1 MNGDRA
7 LDDVRD
13 RLSERQPQRILEE
26 RVARAAVAMVLHASR
41 DDAQLLLIQR
51 AHRDG
56 DPWSGHMALPGGR
69 RDPGDVDLIQTAIR
83 ETWEEVG
90 IDLAADAAVIGELDQ
105 LRAVAR
111 FRPLDLVISP
121 YVFRLRRSVSLT
133 LNAREVRSAVWVPLS
148 FFRTPVAAGRYRREL
163 EGIATEFPCYRYQ
176 GYTIWGLT
184 HRILE
189 GFLAIVASPEES

>member
-1 MNGDRA
+1 M
-7 LDDVRD
+7 
-13 RLSERQPQRILEE
+13 RQPQRIAEE
-26 RVARAAVAMVLHASR
+26 RVARAAVAMVLHAAR
-41 DDAQLLLIQR
+41 DEAQLLLIQR

-69 RDPGDVDLIQTAIR
+69 KDPEDVDLIQTAIR
-83 ETWEEVG
+83 ETQEEVG
-90 IDLAADAAVIGELDQ
+90 IDLGVDADVIGELDQ

-121 YVFRLRRSVSLT
+121 FVFRLRRSVSLT
-133 LNAREVRSAVWVPLS
+133 LSAREVRSSVWVPLS
-148 FFRTPVAAGRYRREL
+148 FFQTPAAVGRYRREL

-189 GFLAIVASPEES
+189 GFLRIVASP

>member
-1 MNGDRA
+1 MNGEQVLAHVRA
-7 LDDVRD
+7 
-13 RLSERQPQRILEE
+13 RLSLHRAQRMTEE
-26 RVARAAVAMVLHASR
+26 RVARAAVALVLHVAR

-69 RDPGDVDLIQTAIR
+69 KDPGDVDSVHTAIR

-90 IDLAADAAVIGELDQ
+90 IDLGKDAEVIGELDH
-105 LRAVAR
+105 LSAVAR

-121 YVFRLRRSVSLT
+121 FVFRLERSVSLT

-148 FFRTPVAAGRYRREL
+148 FFRTPAAAGRYRREL
-163 EGIATEFPCYRYQ
+163 DGIATEFPCYRYH
-176 GYTIWGLT
+176 GYTVWGLT

-189 GFLAIVASPEES
+189 GFFEIVAP

>member
-1 MNGDRA
+1 
-7 LDDVRD
+7 
-13 RLSERQPQRILEE
+13 
-26 RVARAAVAMVLHASR
+26 
-41 DDAQLLLIQR
+41 
-51 AHRDG
+51 
-56 DPWSGHMALPGGR
+56 MALPGGR

-90 IDLAADAAVIGELDQ
+90 IDLAADAEVIGELDQ

>member
-1 MNGDRA
+1 
-7 LDDVRD
+7 
-13 RLSERQPQRILEE
+13 
-26 RVARAAVAMVLHASR
+26 MVLHASR

-69 RDPGDVDLIQTAIR
+69 RDPADVDLTRTAIR
-83 ETWEEVG
+83 ETQEEVG
-90 IDLAADAAVIGELDQ
+90 IDLEADAEVIGELDE

-121 YVFRLRRSVSLT
+121 FVFRLERSVSLT
-133 LNAREVRSAVWVPLS
+133 LNAREVRSAIWVPVT
-148 FFRTPVAAGRYRREL
+148 FFHTPVAAGRYRREL
-163 EGIATEFPCYRYQ
+163 DGIVTEFPCYRYQ

-189 GFLAIVASPEES
+189 NFLAIVGGDLKPRER

>member
-1 MNGDRA
+1 
-7 LDDVRD
+7 
-13 RLSERQPQRILEE
+13 
-26 RVARAAVAMVLHASR
+26 MVLHAAR
-41 DDAQLLLIQR
+41 DDVQLLLIQR

-69 RDPGDVDLIQTAIR
+69 KDPHDIDLVHTAIR
-83 ETWEEVG
+83 ETKEEVG
-90 IDLAADAAVIGELDQ
+90 IDLGGDAEVIGELDQ

-121 YVFRLRRSVSLT
+121 FVFHLRRSVSLA

-148 FFRTPVAAGRYRREL
+148 FFQTPAAPGCYRREL
-163 EGIATEFPCYRYQ
+163 DGIVTELPCYRYQ

-184 HRILE
+184 HRILD
-189 GFLAIVASPEES
+189 GFLKIVGLQPSSTS

>member
-1 MNGDRA
+1 MNGEPA
-7 LDDVRD
+7 LDRLGD
-13 RLSERQPQRILEE
+13 RLSAHQPRRIVED
-26 RVARAAVAMVLHASR
+26 RVARAAVAMVLDSSR
-41 DDAQLLLIQR
+41 DDVQILLIQR
-51 AHRDG
+51 ALRDG

-69 RDPGDVDLIQTAIR
+69 KDPGDVDLIQTAVR
-83 ETWEEVG
+83 EAWEEVG
-90 IDLAADAAVIGELDQ
+90 VDLGEDADLIGELDE

-121 YVFRLRRSVSLT
+121 FVFRLRRPVSLS

-148 FFRTPVAAGRYRREL
+148 FFQTPAASGRYRREL

-189 GFLAIVASPEES
+189 GFFGIVAS